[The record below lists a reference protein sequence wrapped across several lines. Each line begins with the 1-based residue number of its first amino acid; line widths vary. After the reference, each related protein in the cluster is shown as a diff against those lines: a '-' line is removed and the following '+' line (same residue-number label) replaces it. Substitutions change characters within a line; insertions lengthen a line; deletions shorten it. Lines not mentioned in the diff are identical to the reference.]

1 MATERSALLISLI
14 NSTDN
19 LGLKYIHSSLQH
31 EGIRSEILFHTA
43 DDASYFDAVADF
55 VKESK
60 VNAVGIS
67 LMSRFFYAAAGLTDA
82 IRKECG
88 DNIPIVWGGIH
99 PTIDPKGCEGHADYV
114 CVGEGEDAFGEFLRN
129 LEGKTLS
136 QQVSG
141 ISATGTGEHS
151 VSPRIENLD
160 DLVFPE
166 FLPHNAWVTDQG
178 RVKPLTPL
186 LLKKHCRHNGTYL
199 SVMTSRGCPFSCS
212 YCCNNLLHTIYGK
225 KIRKRSPESV
235 IEEIDMNLSR
245 SGLSFRYL
253 NVYDD
258 CFTAHSPE
266 WLDTFVKYYKQLG
279 IPLIFRAIPQFITRE
294 KIAILKGAPCGF
306 ALIGLQTGSER
317 TLNEVYQRKHSQK
330 AFLNCAQLLDENDIP
345 AIYDVIVDNPYETV
359 ADTRETVK
367 VISELPSTAYL
378 SLASLTFYKY
388 TALYDKAKTD
398 GFAVDDHLTKNQDAW
413 NKSSKEVKAIKFAV
427 FLGKESALEVLNGA
441 RALTR
446 VKFRLLNVLIAKVL
460 EPLRYLKLM
469 YLSHG
474 RRKMD
479 FLGLLLSHARDFGKR
494 YFSLERTNKHAH

>member
-1 MATERSALLISLI
+1 MAAQRSALLISLI

-19 LGLKYIHSSLQH
+19 LGLKYIHSAL
-31 EGIRSEILFHTA
+31 GRTGFRSEILFHTA
-43 DDASYFDAVADF
+43 DDTSYFSAVGDF

-60 VNAVGIS
+60 VDAVGIS
-67 LMSRFFYAAAGLTDA
+67 LMSRFFYTAAGLSDA
-82 IRKECG
+82 IRKKCG
-88 DNIPIVWGGIH
+88 DTVPIVWGGIH

-114 CVGEGEDAFGEFLRN
+114 CVGEGETAFGEFLAN
-129 LEGKTLS
+129 LEGKSLS
-136 QQVSG
+136 QPVSG
-141 ISATGTGEHS
+141 VSLSAAVEPS
-151 VSPRIENLD
+151 SSSRIENLD

-166 FLPHNAWVTDQG
+166 FLPDNAWVTDQSL
-178 RVKPLTPL
+178 VKPLTPA
-186 LLKKHCRHNGTYL
+186 LLKKNNRHNGTYL

-235 IEEIDMNLSR
+235 IEEIEMNLSR

-258 CFTAHSPE
+258 CFTAHSLE
-266 WLDTFVKYYKQLG
+266 WLETFVKNYKQIG

-294 KIAILKGAPCGF
+294 KIAILKDAPCGF

-317 TLNEVYQRKHSQK
+317 TLSEVYQRKHSRK
-330 AFLNCAQLLDENDIP
+330 AFLNCAKLLDENDIP
-345 AIYDVIVDNPYETV
+345 AIYDVIVDNPYETT
-359 ADTRETVK
+359 ADTRETVE
-367 VISELPSTAYL
+367 VISELPDTAYL

-388 TALYDKAKTD
+388 TALYDKAKAD

-413 NKSSKEVKAIKFAV
+413 NKSSKEVNAIKFAV
-427 FLGKESALEVLNGA
+427 FLGKERALEVLDGA
-441 RALTR
+441 HALTQ

-474 RRKMD
+474 RKKMA
-479 FLGLLLSHARDFGKR
+479 FVGLLLAHARDFGKR
-494 YFSLERTNKHAH
+494 YFSLGETNKHAH